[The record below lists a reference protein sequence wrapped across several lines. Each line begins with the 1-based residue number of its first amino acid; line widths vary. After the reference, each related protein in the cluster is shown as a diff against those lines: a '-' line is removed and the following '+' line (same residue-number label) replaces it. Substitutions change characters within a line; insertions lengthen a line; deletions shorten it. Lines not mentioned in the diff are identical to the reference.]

1 MSQPPI
7 LPMELMEKCIGQN
20 IQVIMKTNK
29 EFIGILSGYD
39 SFFSKITLT
48 KLY

>member
-1 MSQPPI
+1 MSKPPI

-29 EFIGILSGYD
+29 EFIGTLSGYD
-39 SFFSKITLT
+39 TFFRKTYLITR
-48 KLY
+48 